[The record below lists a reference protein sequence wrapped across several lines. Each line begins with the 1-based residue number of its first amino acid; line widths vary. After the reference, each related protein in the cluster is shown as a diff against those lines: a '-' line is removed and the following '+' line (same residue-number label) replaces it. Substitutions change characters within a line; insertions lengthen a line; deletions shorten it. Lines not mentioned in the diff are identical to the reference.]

1 MKNYPNIKRF
11 LSEKKFEK
19 CETLQLNWLMLT
31 GNEQIYYENKPVKIR
46 FANDKKNVSITGI
59 KSIWII
65 CITTTEI
72 SYNYIIVIN

>member
-19 CETLQLNWLMLT
+19 CETLQLNWLTLT

-46 FANDKKNVSITGI
+46 FANAKKNVSTAGI
-59 KSIWII
+59 KSIFKIFK
-65 CITTTEI
+65 
-72 SYNYIIVIN
+72 YYKYL